1 MSGVLVYAALKRE
14 ADSCCDGRSR
24 GQVMAD
30 TLFERVTGR
39 SAAQAVPVAVN
50 LVISDQSLMGVESSA
65 AVIAGY
71 GSVPAAVAQRLICE
85 AVTDSGAGA
94 TLRRLYANPSSGALV
109 ALESRSRL
117 FPKALADFIELRDQ
131 HCRTP
136 YCDAP
141 VRHRDHAKPHR
152 NGGKTSAA
160 NGLGLCEGCNY
171 VKEAPGWQVS
181 TRADPDQRHT
191 AEIVTPTGAHHHST
205 APPMPGTP
213 RSPLTD
219 VEVWLN
225 RELVHTFAA

>member
-1 MSGVLVYAALKRE
+1 
-14 ADSCCDGRSR
+14 
-24 GQVMAD
+24 MAD

-39 SAAQAVPVAVN
+39 SAAEAASVAVN
-50 LVISDQSLMGVESSA
+50 LVISDQALMGVESSA

-71 GSVPAAVAQRLICE
+71 GPVPAAVAQRLICE
-85 AVTDSGAGA
+85 AVADSGAGA

-117 FPKALADFIELRDQ
+117 FPKALADFIGLRDQ
-131 HCRTP
+131 RCRTP

-152 NGGKTSAA
+152 KGGATSNA
-160 NGLGLCEGCNY
+160 NGLGMCERCNY
-171 VKEAPGWQVS
+171 VKEAAGWQV
-181 TRADPDQRHT
+181 TTETDTDQQHT
-191 AEIVTPTGAHHHST
+191 AEFVTPTGAHHHST

-213 RSPLTD
+213 RSPLTE